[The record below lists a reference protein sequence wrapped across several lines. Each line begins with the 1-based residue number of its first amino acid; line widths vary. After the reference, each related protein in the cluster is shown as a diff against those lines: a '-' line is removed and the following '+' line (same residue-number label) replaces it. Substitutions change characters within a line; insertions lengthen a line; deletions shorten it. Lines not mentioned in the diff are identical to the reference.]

1 MTLRLHNPQQR
12 MPSEEIEKISLD
24 LLFEYATQLP
34 TSPKIF
40 ARLSQ
45 LVSKEDTSLDY
56 ISSLVR
62 MDPALAAHVL
72 RVTNSAFYGA
82 SVKIYEISTAISR
95 IGFTELK
102 GILNSIVENDSFFQ
116 AVPAYGLTATEFSD
130 NALDV
135 AIASETV
142 AKRVGF
148 DPTVP
153 YLTGLLHKIGQLTIN
168 VYMERLEKVVDLTEK
183 AGKTPLIEF
192 ERQTLGMS
200 HYRVG
205 SELLSRWKFEATI
218 WQPIR
223 NQNSPLH
230 AQSQPNTSAI
240 LTLAIWIV
248 EQIANYDPEA
258 TYPDAIKAALRTL
271 KIDALDVAS
280 LLDESRFEI
289 NDRKNM
295 LAMLL

>member
-1 MTLRLHNPQQR
+1 
-12 MPSEEIEKISLD
+12 MPSEEIDRISLE
-24 LLFEYATQLP
+24 LLFEYASHLP
-34 TSPKIF
+34 TSPRIF

-45 LVSKEDTSLDY
+45 LVSKDDTSLDY

-62 MDPALAAHVL
+62 MDPALSAHVL

-102 GILNSIVENDSFFQ
+102 GILDSLVENDSFFQ
-116 AVPAYGLTATEFSD
+116 ALPAYGQTATEFSD

-135 AIASETV
+135 AITSETV

-148 DPTVP
+148 DTTVP
-153 YLTGLLHKIGQLTIN
+153 YLTGLLHKIGQLAIN
-168 VYMERLEKVVDLTEK
+168 VYLERLEKVVDLTEK
-183 AGKTPLIEF
+183 AGDMPLIEF

-200 HYRVG
+200 HYRIG
-205 SELLSRWKFEATI
+205 SELLSRWQFDSAI

-230 AQSQPNTSAI
+230 AQSQPNTTAI
-240 LTLAIWIV
+240 LTLSIWIV
-248 EQIANYDPEA
+248 DLLNNYDPDA
-258 TYPDAIKAALRTL
+258 VYPDTVKDALRTL

>member
-1 MTLRLHNPQQR
+1 M
-12 MPSEEIEKISLD
+12 SSDKIDKINLE
-24 LLFEYATQLP
+24 LLFEYASSLP
-34 TSPKIF
+34 TSPRIF

-45 LVSKEDTSLDY
+45 LVSKDDTSLDY

-82 SVKIYEISTAISR
+82 SVKINDISTAISR

-102 GILNSIVENDSFFQ
+102 SILNSLVESDSFFQ
-116 AVPAYGLTATEFSD
+116 ALPAYGLTATEFTD
-130 NALDV
+130 NAIDV
-135 AIASETV
+135 AIASETL
-142 AKRVGF
+142 ANRLGF
-148 DPTVP
+148 DATAP
-153 YLTGLLHKIGQLTIN
+153 YITGLLHKIGQLAIN
-168 VYMERLEKVVDLTEK
+168 VYLERLEKLVDLTEQ
-183 AGKTPLIEF
+183 AGELPIIEF

-205 SELLSRWKFEATI
+205 SELLSRWQFESAI

-223 NQNSPLH
+223 NQNSPIH
-230 AQSQPNTSAI
+230 AQSQPNATAV

-248 EQIANYDPEA
+248 NQINNYDPEA
-258 TYPDAIKAALRTL
+258 SYPDTIKAALRTL
-271 KIDALDVAS
+271 GIDALDVAS